1 MAKQSHSTTE
11 PYLRI
16 LGQAQSGAAARPAQP
31 GAPSSRANETD
42 INEEIIREQKL
53 RNDATEQDIKLKRQT
68 LDRLM
73 AFLVVET
80 VLIFIFALFQATH
93 WFGFRM
99 EEWSFNLLVA
109 ATISQ
114 ITLMLNIAVKNLF
127 PHPPEK
133 K

>member
-1 MAKQSHSTTE
+1 MAQKKSPSQTA

-16 LGQAQSGAAARPAQP
+16 LDQAQSGAAMRPA
-31 GAPSSRANETD
+31 PSGVPAARANETD

-53 RNDATEQDIKLKRQT
+53 RNDAVEQDIRLKRQT

-73 AFLVVET
+73 AFLAVET
-80 VLIFIFALFQATH
+80 GLIFVFALLQATH
-93 WFGFRM
+93 WFGFTL

-127 PHPPEK
+127 PK
-133 K
+133 QNR